1 MSRQRLQLAI
11 IAAIVVAGDILSKRL
26 AVAYLPPSGIPHE
39 VVGEYLRFTLAFN
52 RGAAF
57 GMHVG
62 GWSRVVFSAFALA
75 MVAVLLYA
83 AGRVASHAQRLIA
96 AMGLV
101 AGGALGNLL
110 DRIRWD
116 RGVVDFIDVGVG
128 LSRFWVFN
136 LADSAITVGAILL
149 LWPTPAE
156 HPASAPEPG
165 APGAPGHA

>member
-1 MSRQRLQLAI
+1 MQRPRTQLAI

-39 VVGEYLRFTLAFN
+39 VIGDYLRFTLAFN

-62 GWSRVVFSAFALA
+62 GWSRIVFSVFAIA
-75 MVAVLLYA
+75 MVSVLLYS
-83 AGRVASHAQRLIA
+83 AGRVSAQAQRVVA

-110 DRIRWD
+110 DRVRWD
-116 RGVVDFIDVGVG
+116 RGVVDFIDVGLG
-128 LSRFWVFN
+128 MSRFWVFN
-136 LADSAITVGAILL
+136 LADSAITLGAILL
-149 LWPTPAE
+149 LWPSSAE
-156 HPASAPEPG
+156 QP
-165 APGAPGHA
+165 APGPDLGASDQPGHA